1 MNCRTL
7 HVLARISIIAVYS
20 AVADD
25 SVAEPLLIEQFLP
38 SKSLPAAYE
47 VDRDSTIQITFS
59 TAIDVA
65 TLEGISITSNGAP
78 AYPFGVEST
87 PLAGEWSASAGDTVL
102 TFLPSV
108 PFGRGE
114 YIHVVISPDL
124 KSSSGVA
131 FGDGTAA
138 RYSFIIDNGLDYP
151 VTHTVL
157 PEMAVVQH
165 DDGSDH
171 YLPLELFVPETGGD
185 VPVMFW
191 VHGGGWSGG
200 NSGTMESSELKQ
212 AVYADYLAR
221 KLGIAVA
228 NVTWRS
234 LKNSEGTFQ
243 KAVTDVELAIHY
255 VRDNAATY
263 KIDTSRMGLYGGSAG
278 TPMSS
283 LISQLHEGITCYIG
297 LNGLYNMA
305 ERTEPYG
312 FGGGTGFNQHI
323 PSYEANSAITHIRVP
338 GPATLLLHGN
348 LDTTIEHQQSVLYAE
363 AIADLGGVAKA
374 LIYDGETHA
383 FFNKNRTAHIP
394 TMYEVGG
401 HVREVFGLDDIS
413 PDQLSGLGIRPQANG
428 TELLLRWPSV
438 PGALCDIERSTNLEI
453 WTVEESG
460 LSPGGNWTEYHAPFE
475 AGQPAFFRIKLY
487 PAFTTLSDL

>member
-1 MNCRTL
+1 
-7 HVLARISIIAVYS
+7 
-20 AVADD
+20 
-25 SVAEPLLIEQFLP
+25 
-38 SKSLPAAYE
+38 
-47 VDRDSTIQITFS
+47 
-59 TAIDVA
+59 
-65 TLEGISITSNGAP
+65 
-78 AYPFGVEST
+78 
-87 PLAGEWSASAGDTVL
+87 
-102 TFLPSV
+102 
-108 PFGRGE
+108 
-114 YIHVVISPDL
+114 
-124 KSSSGVA
+124 
-131 FGDGTAA
+131 
-138 RYSFIIDNGLDYP
+138 
-151 VTHTVL
+151 
-157 PEMAVVQH
+157 
-165 DDGSDH
+165 
-171 YLPLELFVPETGGD
+171 
-185 VPVMFW
+185 
-191 VHGGGWSGG
+191 
-200 NSGTMESSELKQ
+200 MESSELKQ

-243 KAVTDVELAIHY
+243 KAVTDVELAIQY

-283 LISQLHEGITCYIG
+283 LISQLDEGITCYIG

-348 LDTTIEHQQSVLYAE
+348 LDTTIEHQQSLLYAE
-363 AIADLGGVAKA
+363 AINDLGGVAKA

-394 TMYEVGG
+394 TMYEVGR
-401 HVREVFGLDDIS
+401 H
-413 PDQLSGLGIRPQANG
+413 QLSGFGIRPQANG